1 MAYEFIPEIAHARL
15 LKEREKVAIAVKHSN
30 RQYEGD
36 IKSQGDR
43 VKILTPGEVELFP
56 YTRNQDMASPQIL
69 DGAAQYLDIT
79 ESQAFQYYIDDVD
92 KKQMELDK
100 EFLNAHQRN
109 AAYKIADYADSFV
122 FGLYDKGQAIDSTY
136 GTTFTSADAWALLAA
151 ADKAMRLANVPQ
163 SEKKYLEIS
172 PDVYEKFVLAK
183 IVTDTDNSKTIETGL
198 VKTLWGLDIFVSNN
212 IVKSEGVSYCLVR
225 TKKAIAYAEQINQSE
240 VIRHPNRFGDIHRG
254 LFLCGA
260 KVIVPKEMICFAV
273 KPTAEEPEQGQGNG
287 S

>member
-1 MAYEFIPEIAHARL
+1 MAYEFIPEITHAKL
-15 LKEREKVAIAVKHSN
+15 LKEREKAAIAVKHCN
-30 RQYEGD
+30 RSYEGN

-43 VKILTPGEVELFP
+43 VKILTPGEVELFE
-56 YTRNQDMASPQIL
+56 YTRNEDMDPPQIL

-79 ESQAFQYYIDDVD
+79 ESQAFQYYLDDVD

-100 EFLNAHQRN
+100 EFESAATRN

-122 FGLYDKGQAIDSTY
+122 FKLYDKGQDIDTTFSA
-136 GTTFTSADAWALLAA
+136 GQATFTSANAWELLAA
-151 ADKAMRLANVPQ
+151 ADKAMRLANVP
-163 SEKKYLEIS
+163 EGETKYLEIS

-183 IVTDTDNSKTIETGL
+183 ILSDTDNSKTIETGL
-198 VKTLWGLDIFVSNN
+198 VKKLWGLDIYVSNN
-212 IVKSEGVSYCLVR
+212 VYTKSGVSYCLVR

-240 VIRHPNRFGDIHRG
+240 SIRHPKRFGDIHRG

-273 KPTAEEPEQGQGNG
+273 KPGAESSG

>member
-15 LKEREKVAIAVKHSN
+15 LKEREKAAIAVKHSN
-30 RQYEGD
+30 REYEGD
-36 IKSQGDR
+36 IKSKGDR
-43 VKILTPGEVELFP
+43 VKILTPGEVSLFE
-56 YTRNQDMASPQIL
+56 YTRNSDMGEPQIL

-100 EFLNAHQRN
+100 EFANAHQRN

-122 FGLYDKGQAIDSTY
+122 FKLYDKGQAIDTTY
-136 GTTFTSADAWALLAA
+136 ASGFISANAWALLAA

-172 PDVYEKFVLAK
+172 PDVYERFVLAK

-212 IVKSEGVSYCLVR
+212 IVKSAGVSYCLVR

-240 VIRHPNRFGDIHRG
+240 VIRHPKRFGDIHRG

-260 KVIVPKEMICFAV
+260 KVVVPKEMICFAI
-273 KPTAEEPEQGQGNG
+273 KPTDESSGD
-287 S
+287 

>member
-1 MAYEFIPEIAHARL
+1 MAYEFIPEITHAKL
-15 LKEREKVAIAVKHSN
+15 LKEREKAAIAVKHCN
-30 RQYEGD
+30 RSYEGN
-36 IKSQGDR
+36 IKAQGDR
-43 VKILTPGEVELFP
+43 VKILTPGEVELFE
-56 YTRNQDMASPQIL
+56 YTRNKDMNDPQII

-79 ESQAFQYYIDDVD
+79 ESQAFQYYLDDVD

-100 EFLNAHQRN
+100 EFESAATRN

-122 FGLYDKGQAIDSTY
+122 FKLYDKGQAIDTTFSA
-136 GTTFTSADAWALLAA
+136 GSATFTSANAWELLAA
-151 ADKAMRLANVPQ
+151 ADKAMRLANVP
-163 SEKKYLEIS
+163 EGETKYLEIS

-183 IVTDTDNSKTIETGL
+183 IISDTDNSKTIETGL
-198 VKTLWGLDIFVSNN
+198 VKKLWGLDIYVSNN
-212 IVKSEGVSYCLVR
+212 VYTDAGISYCLVR

-240 VIRHPNRFGDIHRG
+240 SIRHPKRFGDIHRG

-273 KPTAEEPEQGQGNG
+273 KPGVESSG

>member
-15 LKEREKVAIAVKHSN
+15 LKEREKAAIAVKHSN

-43 VKILTPGEVELFP
+43 VKILTPGEVELFE
-56 YTRNQDMASPQIL
+56 YTRNQDMDPPQVL

-100 EFLNAHQRN
+100 EFANAHQRN
-109 AAYKIADYADSFV
+109 AAYKIADYADRFV
-122 FGLYDKGQAIDSTY
+122 FGLYDKGQAIDNTY

-172 PDVYEKFVLAK
+172 PDVYERFVLAK

-212 IVKSEGVSYCLVR
+212 IVKDGDVSFCLVR

-240 VIRHPNRFGDIHRG
+240 VIRHPKRFGDIHRG

-260 KVIVPKEMICFAV
+260 KVIVPKEMICFAI
-273 KPTAEEPEQGQGNG
+273 KPTAESSGD
-287 S
+287 

>member
-1 MAYEFIPEIAHARL
+1 MAYEFIPEIAHAKL

-43 VKILTPGEVELFP
+43 VKILTPGEVELFT
-56 YTRNQDMASPQIL
+56 YTRNENMDPPQIL

-79 ESQAFQYYIDDVD
+79 ESKAFQYYIDDVD

-122 FGLYDKGQAIDSTY
+122 FGLYDKGQAIDNTY
-136 GTTFTSADAWALLAA
+136 GNGFTSADAWALLAA
-151 ADKAMRLANVPQ
+151 ADKAMRLANVP
-163 SEKKYLEIS
+163 EGETKYLEIS

-183 IVTDTDNSKTIETGL
+183 IVTDTDNSKTIENGL
-198 VKTLWGLDIFVSNN
+198 VKKLWGIDIYVSNN
-212 IVKSEGVSYCLVR
+212 VVTDNGVSYCLVR

-240 VIRHPNRFGDIHRG
+240 SIRHPKRFGDIHRG

-273 KPTAEEPEQGQGNG
+273 KPTNESAGT
-287 S
+287 

>member
-15 LKEREKVAIAVKHSN
+15 LKEREKVAIAVKHCN
-30 RQYEGD
+30 REYEGN

-43 VKILTPGEVELFP
+43 VKILTPGEVELFE
-56 YTRNQDMASPQIL
+56 YTRNNNMGEPQIL

-100 EFLNAHQRN
+100 EFANAHQRN

-122 FGLYDKGQAIDSTY
+122 FKLYDKGQAIDNTY
-136 GTTFTSADAWALLAA
+136 VNGFTSANAWALLAA

-163 SEKKYLEIS
+163 GEKKYLEIS

-212 IVKSEGVSYCLVR
+212 IVKSAAGVSYCLVR

-240 VIRHPNRFGDIHRG
+240 VIRHPQRFGDIHRG

-273 KPTAEEPEQGQGNG
+273 KPTTESSG

>member
-43 VKILTPGEVELFP
+43 VKILTPGEVELFT
-56 YTRNQDMASPQIL
+56 YTRNENMDPPQIL

-100 EFLNAHQRN
+100 EFANAHQRN

-122 FGLYDKGQAIDSTY
+122 FKLYDKGQAIDTTFSA
-136 GTTFTSADAWALLAA
+136 GQATFTSANAWELLAA

-163 SEKKYLEIS
+163 GEKKYLEIS

-183 IVTDTDNSKTIETGL
+183 IVTDTDNSKTIENGL
-198 VKTLWGLDIFVSNN
+198 VKTLWGLDIYVSNN
-212 IVKSEGVSYCLVR
+212 IVKNGDVSYCLVR

-240 VIRHPNRFGDIHRG
+240 VIRHPQRFGDIHRG

-273 KPTAEEPEQGQGNG
+273 KPGAESSG